1 MIPLLAPL
9 LGSLAGSLLPATLG
23 SGIAGA
29 LGLKGAAGALVASAA
44 PKAIGAGIGTLLAG
58 GDLGD
63 AALNAVGFGAGG
75 AFLSGAGSTG
85 APATSPRPTMRPDTL
100 LSSMPAAASVPTAAT
115 ETASALPE
123 LTRSAQQIAKVLG
136 GGQQSQPPSAAPLPI
151 NRPPQQSPMN
161 NPMLAPFFQTGPTPD
176 GPMSTPATVPVV
188 GGSSMMP
195 ASVGIGSIPMQGQS
209 PMSNDMM
216 LAGMSPNQSNMV
228 NQYLRSRNMVG
239 FA

>member
-75 AFLSGAGSTG
+75 ALLGGAGSTG
-85 APATSPRPTMRPDTL
+85 APATSPRPTMRPNSI
-100 LSSMPAAASVPTAAT
+100 LSSMPAPSVVPTA
-115 ETASALPE
+115 
-123 LTRSAQQIAKVLG
+123 G
-136 GGQQSQPPSAAPLPI
+136 GGGANLAVSPPLQMAA
-151 NRPPQQSPMN
+151 
-161 NPMLAPFFQTGPTPD
+161 A
-176 GPMSTPATVPVV
+176 PATVPAV
-188 GGSSMMP
+188 GGPSVVP
-195 ASVGIGSIPMQGQS
+195 AAVGIGTIPIQGQS
-209 PMSNDMM
+209 PMSNDIM
-216 LAGMSPNQSNMV
+216 LAGVSPNQSNMV
-228 NQYLRSRNMVG
+228 NRYLRSRNMVG